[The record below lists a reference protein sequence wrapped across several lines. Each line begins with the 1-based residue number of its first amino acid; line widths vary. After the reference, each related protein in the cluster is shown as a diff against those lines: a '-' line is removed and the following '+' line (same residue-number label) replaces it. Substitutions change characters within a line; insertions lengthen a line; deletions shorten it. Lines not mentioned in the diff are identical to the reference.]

1 MKAKTKLQK
10 KVVEL
15 FSHLP
20 EITEKQLQKGFEKGW
35 GWRGYLCKGDIWCTH
50 CGEVFSSDLN
60 ELAVSVCDNI
70 YIVCPHCGKRIKV
83 EKSRKKSY
91 NVMQYVC
98 YMTTFKGL
106 QVFRYLLLC
115 QDMKKGQREP
125 FRRTLEAFQVWMD
138 EKGSKAYISRSV
150 RAFPK
155 YSDDW
160 FWQSPLELK
169 SGNSYSYSYGY
180 YGGYNRYNI
189 TPNVTFVGG
198 VLPILRQRGI
208 KSSVMGTNPVT
219 LCTNLIKGGPVT
231 ESLFKMKQSSLLRY
245 HLNDGGGSTVKFMYA
260 IKIANRHHYK
270 VSDANLWMDMIRSLE
285 ELGKDTHNPEY
296 ICPKDLKKAHDK
308 WQHKVEAV
316 RAKKRLEEKKA
327 EAVKWEK
334 LYAESKGAFIGLC
347 FDDGKV
353 FISVLPSV
361 AAFAEEGSHMHH
373 CVFANSYYKKEDAL
387 IMSARD
393 KMGNRLETVEVS
405 IKNLSIVQSRA
416 VNNGI
421 SEAHDE
427 IISLVNK
434 FMPEIAR
441 RANSGNQQKI
451 ISKAK

>member
-1 MKAKTKLQK
+1 M
-10 KVVEL
+10 
-15 FSHLP
+15 
-20 EITEKQLQKGFEKGW
+20 
-35 GWRGYLCKGDIWCTH
+35 
-50 CGEVFSSDLN
+50 
-60 ELAVSVCDNI
+60 
-70 YIVCPHCGKRIKV
+70 
-83 EKSRKKSY
+83 
-91 NVMQYVC
+91 
-98 YMTTFKGL
+98 
-106 QVFRYLLLC
+106 
-115 QDMKKGQREP
+115 
-125 FRRTLEAFQVWMD
+125 
-138 EKGSKAYISRSV
+138 
-150 RAFPK
+150 
-155 YSDDW
+155 
-160 FWQSPLELK
+160 
-169 SGNSYSYSYGY
+169 
-180 YGGYNRYNI
+180 
-189 TPNVTFVGG
+189 
-198 VLPILRQRGI
+198 
-208 KSSVMGTNPVT
+208 
-219 LCTNLIKGGPVT
+219 
-231 ESLFKMKQSSLLRY
+231 
-245 HLNDGGGSTVKFMYA
+245 
-260 IKIANRHHYK
+260 
-270 VSDANLWMDMIRSLE
+270 
-285 ELGKDTHNPEY
+285 
-296 ICPKDLKKAHDK
+296 KKAHDK